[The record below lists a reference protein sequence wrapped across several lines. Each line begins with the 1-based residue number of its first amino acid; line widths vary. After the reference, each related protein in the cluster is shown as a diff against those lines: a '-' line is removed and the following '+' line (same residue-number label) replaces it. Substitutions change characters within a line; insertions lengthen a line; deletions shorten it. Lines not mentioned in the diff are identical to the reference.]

1 MADIALYV
9 PYLDKWEG
17 GYVHDPD
24 DPGGLTYMGI
34 TLKTWLKVGFDKNN
48 DGIVDVND
56 LLLLTHEERIYK
68 VFKPYYWDVWQ
79 ADRIENQSIADLLVD
94 WLINSG
100 TRTIS
105 IVQQLLDVKK
115 DGVVGR
121 QTLAAI
127 NNHPDPEALHEQIKT
142 ARVYYIDGICARR
155 PVLNKFKRGWKYR
168 IADFMFVPCVLLCL
182 VLGMLTSGCRSHK
195 NVLQTTVVDSVASA
209 AMTRIQTDDMFSKV
223 QTDSLIHC
231 ESKYD
236 QLVETLDLVF
246 SLTGTMDTMGSIK
259 PMQLSGVAQVRRVK
273 QSAFI
278 SNTNHQQNQIER
290 SRHVTSKDQTT
301 RQTTVQNTLVTSRQL
316 AKPLDDKSGCLVM
329 LGLLFSGLLLYIYFR
344 KR

>member
-9 PYLDKWEG
+9 PYLDKWED

-79 ADRIENQSIADLLVD
+79 ADRIENQSIANLLVD

-115 DGVVGR
+115 DGIVGR

-127 NNHPDPEALHEQIKT
+127 NSHPDPEALHEQIKT

-168 IADFMFVPCVLLCL
+168 IADFMYAPIVLLCL
-182 VLGMLTSGCRSHK
+182 VLGMLTGGCRSQK
-195 NVLQTTVVDSVASA
+195 NVLQTAVADSIASA
-209 AMTRIQTDDMFSKV
+209 AVTQIQTDDIFSKV
-223 QTDSLIHC
+223 QTDSLIHR
-231 ESKYD
+231 SSSYD
-236 QLVETLDLVF
+236 QLVEILDVLF

-259 PMQLSGVAQVRRVK
+259 PVRLSGVAQVRRVK
-273 QSAFI
+273 QSASI
-278 SNTNHQQNQIER
+278 SNTNHQQNQTEQ
-290 SRHVTSKDQTT
+290 SRQVTSKDQAT
-301 RQTTVQNTLVTSRQL
+301 RQTTVQNKSVTSRQY
-316 AKPLDDKSGCLVM
+316 AKPRDDKSSFLVM
-329 LGLLFSGLLLYIYFR
+329 LVLLFVGLLLYIYLR

>member
-24 DPGGLTYMGI
+24 DPGGITYMGI

-79 ADRIENQSIADLLVD
+79 ADRIENQSIANLLVD

-115 DGVVGR
+115 DGIVGR

-127 NNHPDPEALHEQIKT
+127 NSHPDPEALHEQIKT

-168 IADFMFVPCVLLCL
+168 IADFMYAPIVLLCL
-182 VLGMLTSGCRSHK
+182 VLGMLTGGCRSQK
-195 NVLQTTVVDSVASA
+195 NVLQTAVADSIASA
-209 AMTRIQTDDMFSKV
+209 AVTQIQTDDIFSKV
-223 QTDSLIHC
+223 QTDSLIHR
-231 ESKYD
+231 SSSYD
-236 QLVETLDLVF
+236 QLVEVLDVLF

-259 PMQLSGVAQVRRVK
+259 PVRLSGVAQVRRVK
-273 QSAFI
+273 QSASI
-278 SNTNHQQNQIER
+278 SNTNHQQNQIEQ
-290 SRHVTSKDQTT
+290 SRHVTSKDQAT
-301 RQTTVQNTLVTSRQL
+301 RQTTVQNTSVTSRQL
-316 AKPLDDKSGCLVM
+316 AKPRDDKSGCLV
-329 LGLLFSGLLLYIYFR
+329 LLVLLFFGLLLYTYLR